1 MKSGSVSIFMST
13 LPVIYGSEDA
23 IICGPD
29 GNFHEVPNSDT
40 SSALFNLSVEPEL
53 VPYECTV
60 RSGSLDFWRDD
71 SEDIYTWED
80 GQAL

>member
-1 MKSGSVSIFMST
+1 MKGQSISFFMCT

-29 GNFHEVPNSDT
+29 RHHEVPNSDT
-40 SSALFNLSVEPEL
+40 NSAKFVLSVEPEL
-53 VPYECTV
+53 IPYECTV
-60 RSGSLDFWRDD
+60 RSGSLDFWKND

-80 GQAL
+80 GKAL